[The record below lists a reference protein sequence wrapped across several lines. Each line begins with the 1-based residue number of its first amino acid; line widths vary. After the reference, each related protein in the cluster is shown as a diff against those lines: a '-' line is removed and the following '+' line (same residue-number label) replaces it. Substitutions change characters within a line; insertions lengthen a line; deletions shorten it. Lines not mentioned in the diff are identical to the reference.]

1 MKTLLDLNLSGK
13 KVLLRLD
20 LNTPI
25 QDFKVSD
32 DERILRSMP
41 TIRHILDNDGKLTI
55 LSHLG
60 RPEENGVI
68 QVKFSLDPVAQKLEE
83 LLGQE
88 VNLIESIE
96 DWSEPDP
103 GNLNMLE
110 NVRFLRGE
118 KNNDPSLSRRLAEM
132 CDVFV
137 MDAFATSHRRHASTT
152 GVISFAN
159 EACAGL
165 LLKEELESLN
175 NLNQNENRPS
185 VAVLGGAKISTKLEL
200 INSLSEK
207 MDYVILGGG
216 IANTCL
222 AAQGFEVGLSLFE
235 KDMLKQALEL
245 ASKEGVL
252 LPTKVVVAGS
262 PEEEGRVVD
271 IDSIK
276 SSDSIFDI
284 APESFNSIK
293 SILSDAKVILWNGP
307 VGLFEKQQFMH
318 GTSCV
323 AKMIV
328 NSEAYS
334 VGGGGDTI
342 AAAKEI
348 GVLNEIDYMSTAG
361 GAFLEFIEGRTLP
374 AIEALELKAL
384 ESQDSRA

>member
-222 AAQGFEVGLSLFE
+222 AAQGFEVGSSLFE

-252 LPTKVVVAGS
+252 LPTKVVVASS

-384 ESQDSRA
+384 ESQDIRA

>member
-284 APESFNSIK
+284 APESFKSIK

-384 ESQDSRA
+384 ESQDIRA

>member
-1 MKTLLDLNLSGK
+1 M
-13 KVLLRLD
+13 
-20 LNTPI
+20 
-25 QDFKVSD
+25 
-32 DERILRSMP
+32 
-41 TIRHILDNDGKLTI
+41 
-55 LSHLG
+55 
-60 RPEENGVI
+60 
-68 QVKFSLDPVAQKLEE
+68 KFSLDPVAQKLGE
-83 LLGQE
+83 LLGKE

-118 KNNDPSLSRRLAEM
+118 KTNDPSLSRRLAEM

-152 GVISFAN
+152 GVISFAK

-222 AAQGFEVGLSLFE
+222 AAQGFEVGSSLFE

-245 ASKEGVL
+245 ANKEGVI
-252 LPTKVVVAGS
+252 LPKKVVVAGS

-271 IDSIK
+271 IGSIK

-284 APESFNSIK
+284 APESFESIK
-293 SILSDAKVILWNGP
+293 SIFSDAKVILWNGP
-307 VGLFEKQQFMH
+307 VGLFEKQQFIH

-328 NSEAYS
+328 NSGAYS

-384 ESQDSRA
+384 ESQDTRA

>member
-118 KNNDPSLSRRLAEM
+118 KTNDPSLSRRLAEM

-152 GVISFAN
+152 GVISFAK

-222 AAQGFEVGLSLFE
+222 AAQGFEVGSSLFE

-245 ASKEGVL
+245 ANKEGVI
-252 LPTKVVVAGS
+252 LPKKVIVAGS

-271 IDSIK
+271 IGSIK
-276 SSDSIFDI
+276 PSDSIFDI
-284 APESFNSIK
+284 APESFKSIK

-323 AKMIV
+323 AKMIA

-384 ESQDSRA
+384 ESQDTRA